1 MQSFDPSK
9 RHMTKLSE
17 PGILERL
24 KTFAGLDIH
33 VLATVLF
40 RGWGVLAG
48 GATTILLPL
57 FLSPTEQ
64 GFYYT
69 FGSVLALQVFFE
81 LGLNHVL
88 TQLAG
93 HSAAHL
99 HRSAYGRLE
108 GDVRWRRAIASL
120 LALSQKWNAIMATL
134 FAIALL
140 TGGVYFFERRGTLPV
155 SEWIGAW
162 VTLIFAAAINLA
174 LSARL
179 AICEGIGEV
188 AGVAKLRLRQS
199 MVGYLVLWA
208 LLLLGQG
215 LSAVVAVPLI
225 SAISTAWWLWRHP
238 NLRLLQS
245 VLILEPRVSAEEFE
259 WRRDIFP
266 LQWKIALSW
275 AGGYFIFNFLTPVV
289 FALQGPVAA
298 GQLGLALS
306 LFSAVSTVG
315 FSWITAKVPA
325 FAGHIARNE
334 RSELNALFDR
344 QIRRSSGV
352 TFLCSL
358 TVVIA
363 AYVAGQLVPKVGERL
378 PPSTSL
384 MLLAVVAVA
393 NALVFAMAA
402 YMRAHK
408 EEPLLLQSI
417 VTAAL
422 VGIGVLVSAHYSLQ
436 ATVAA
441 YAAVTLFVSLPWCA
455 MLYVRYRARTS

>member
-1 MQSFDPSK
+1 
-9 RHMTKLSE
+9 MTALRASSV
-17 PGILERL
+17 LERL

-40 RGWGVLAG
+40 RGWGILAG

-99 HRSAYGRLE
+99 HRSESGQLE
-108 GDVRWRRAIASL
+108 GNLRWRRAIASL
-120 LALSQKWNAIMATL
+120 LVLSQKWNAVMAIL
-134 FAIALL
+134 FAVALL
-140 TGGVYFFERRGTLPV
+140 TGGVYFFERRGTLPAG
-155 SEWIGAW
+155 EWIGPW
-162 VTLIFAAAINLA
+162 ITLIFAAAINLA

-188 AGVAKLRLRQS
+188 ANVAKLRLRQS
-199 MVGYLVLWA
+199 MAGYFLLWV
-208 LLLLGQG
+208 LLLSGQG
-215 LSAVVAVPLI
+215 LSAVVAVPLT
-225 SAISTAWWLWRHP
+225 SAIFTAWWQWHHP

-245 VLILEPRVSAEEFE
+245 AVAKEARVSTEEFE

-275 AGGYFIFNFLTPVV
+275 ASGYFIFNFLTPVV
-289 FALQGPVAA
+289 FALQGPVVA
-298 GQLGLALS
+298 GQLGLALA

-315 FSWITAKVPA
+315 FSWISAKVPA
-325 FAGHIARNE
+325 FAAHIARHE
-334 RSELNALFDR
+334 RSALNALFDH
-344 QIRRSSGV
+344 QLRRSVGV
-352 TFLCSL
+352 TLLCSS
-358 TVVIA
+358 TVVIF
-363 AYVAGQLVPKVGERL
+363 AYGAGQFVPKILDRL
-378 PPSTSL
+378 PPLPSFL
-384 MLLAVVAVA
+384 MLAVIAVA

-422 VGIGVLVSAHYSLQ
+422 IGVGVLVAAHHSLQ

-441 YAAVTLFVSLPWCA
+441 YAAATLFVSLPWCT
-455 MLYVRYRARTS
+455 MLYVKYRARTS

>member
-1 MQSFDPSK
+1 MMARKQ
-9 RHMTKLSE
+9 HGM
-17 PGILERL
+17 LERFKAL
-24 KTFAGLDIH
+24 AGLDIH

-40 RGWGVLAG
+40 RGWSVVAG
-48 GATTILLPL
+48 AVTVVLLPL

-99 HRSAYGRLE
+99 QRTPSGRLE
-108 GDVRWRRAIASL
+108 GSLRWRRAIASL
-120 LALSQKWNAIMATL
+120 VVLSQKWNAIMATL

-140 TGGVYFFERRGTLPV
+140 TGGVYFFEQRGTLPLG
-155 SEWIGAW
+155 EWVGAW
-162 VTLIFAAAINLA
+162 ITLIFAAAVNLA

-179 AICEGIGEV
+179 AICEGIGDV
-188 AGVAKLRLRQS
+188 ADVAKLRLRQS
-199 MVGYLVLWA
+199 MVGYA
-208 LLLLGQG
+208 LLWMSLLSGQG
-215 LSAVVAVPLI
+215 LFAIVAVPLT
-225 SAISTAWWLWRHP
+225 SAVSTAWWLWRHS
-238 NLRLLQS
+238 NLRLLRLE
-245 VLILEPRVSAEEFE
+245 VTKEPRSSTEEFK

-266 LQWKIALSW
+266 LQWRIALSW
-275 AGGYFIFNFLTPVV
+275 ASGYFIFNFLTPVV

-298 GQLGLALS
+298 GRLGLALTI
-306 LFSAVSTVG
+306 FSAVSTVG
-315 FSWITAKVPA
+315 ISWIAAKVPA
-325 FAGHIARNE
+325 FAGHIARHE
-334 RSELNALFDR
+334 RAALNMLFDH
-344 QIRRSSGV
+344 QLRRSVGA
-352 TFLCSL
+352 SL
-358 TVVIA
+358 LFSLVVLAAARIA
-363 AYVAGQLVPKVGERL
+363 EQFAPKVLDRL
-378 PPSTSL
+378 PPLLSL
-384 MLLAVVAVA
+384 VMLSAVTVG

-422 VGIGVLVSAHYSLQ
+422 IGAGVFAAAHYSLQ
-436 ATVAA
+436 ATVAV

-455 MLYVRYRARTS
+455 LLYVKYRSRTS